1 MDCKRAQELITAFI
15 NEQLKDDDEMKAFL
29 EHMDECAECREELE
43 VTYSLLT
50 AMKQLDE
57 GTDLSDNYI
66 AELNQKIETCYIEGL
81 KKKRSVARRWALVV
95 ALIIS
100 LVFLNGITVTEER
113 QETEHYFLREVV
125 GIELP
130 ETFGEFAE
138 EAVPCAEQPEEAAYT
153 GDVTEVGTEERE

>member
-1 MDCKRAQELITAFI
+1 MDRKRAQGLITAFI
-15 NEQLKDDDEMKAFL
+15 NEQLKDEDEMKAFL

-81 KKKRSVARRWALVV
+81 KKKRSVARRRAV
-95 ALIIS
+95 LIVLIVS
-100 LVFLNGITVTEER
+100 LLFLNGISAVEER
-113 QETEHYFLREVV
+113 KEVDKRFLREVV

-130 ETFGEFAE
+130 EE
-138 EAVPCAEQPEEAAYT
+138 
-153 GDVTEVGTEERE
+153 